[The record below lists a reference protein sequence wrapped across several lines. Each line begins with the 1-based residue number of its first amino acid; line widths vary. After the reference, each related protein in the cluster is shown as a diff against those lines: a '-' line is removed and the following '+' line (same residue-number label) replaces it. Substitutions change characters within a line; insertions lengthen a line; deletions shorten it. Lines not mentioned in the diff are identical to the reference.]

1 MKTTKSY
8 APPTLEAITLN
19 AEVGFADSRN
29 PWENDGTISDSK
41 HDIIGDFS

>member
-8 APPTLEAITLN
+8 APPTLEAITLKN
-19 AEVGFADSRN
+19 DFCVATSN